1 MKIKRVIQEDSTG
14 CGIACI
20 AMVAGISY
28 AEAKQ
33 ITLNN
38 EILKKSVK
46 NFYTTT
52 KDLVNVLNSIGIE
65 SSKGRKVRYWSS
77 INTIS
82 IVGINFLETTD
93 TWHWVLFIP
102 NEDTGYVL
110 DPSKRVKTEKRTE
123 PYRVCRRLTFLRECS
138 DEKT

>member
-102 NEDTGYVL
+102 DEDTGYVL
-110 DPSKRVKTEKRTE
+110 DPSKRVKTEKRTDFS
-123 PYRVCRRLTFLRECS
+123 RMRLRSYIPISLP
-138 DEKT
+138 

>member
-14 CGIACI
+14 CWIACI

-52 KDLVNVLNSIGIE
+52 KDLVNFLNSIGIE

-110 DPSKRVKTEKRTE
+110 DPSKRVKTEKRTDFS
-123 PYRVCRRLTFLRECS
+123 RMRLRSYIPISLP
-138 DEKT
+138 

>member
-93 TWHWVLFIP
+93 T
-102 NEDTGYVL
+102 
-110 DPSKRVKTEKRTE
+110 
-123 PYRVCRRLTFLRECS
+123 
-138 DEKT
+138 

>member
-1 MKIKRVIQEDSTG
+1 MKIKRVIQQDSTG

-28 AEAKQ
+28 SEAKR

-38 EILKKSVK
+38 RILKKSVK

-52 KDLVNVLNSIGIE
+52 KDLVNILNSIGIE

-82 IVGINFLETTD
+82 IVGINYLETTN
-93 TWHWVLFIP
+93 TWHWVVFIP
-102 NEDTGYVL
+102 NEDNGYVL
-110 DPSKRVKTEKRTE
+110 DPSKKVKTENRKDFSRM
-123 PYRVCRRLTFLRECS
+123 RLRSYLPIS
-138 DEKT
+138 LP

>member
-52 KDLVNVLNSIGIE
+52 KDLVNILNSIGIE

-110 DPSKRVKTEKRTE
+110 DPSKRVKTEKRTDFS
-123 PYRVCRRLTFLRECS
+123 RMRLRSYIPISLP
-138 DEKT
+138 

>member
-1 MKIKRVIQEDSTG
+1 MKIKRVIQVDSTG

-110 DPSKRVKTEKRTE
+110 DPSKRVKTEKRTDFS
-123 PYRVCRRLTFLRECS
+123 RMRLRSYIPISLP
-138 DEKT
+138 

>member
-110 DPSKRVKTEKRTE
+110 DPSKRVKTEKRTDFS
-123 PYRVCRRLTFLRECS
+123 RMRLRSYIPISLP
-138 DEKT
+138 

>member
-102 NEDTGYVL
+102 NKDTGYVL
-110 DPSKRVKTEKRTE
+110 DPSKRVKTEKRTDFS
-123 PYRVCRRLTFLRECS
+123 RMRLRSYIPISLP
-138 DEKT
+138 

>member
-1 MKIKRVIQEDSTG
+1 MYSHG
-14 CGIACI
+14 C
-20 AMVAGISY
+20 GISY

-93 TWHWVLFIP
+93 TLHWVLFIP

-110 DPSKRVKTEKRTE
+110 DPSKRVKTEKRTDFA
-123 PYRVCRRLTFLRECS
+123 RMRLRSYIPISLP
-138 DEKT
+138 

>member
-20 AMVAGISY
+20 DMVAGISY

-52 KDLVNVLNSIGIE
+52 KDSVNVLNSIGIE

-110 DPSKRVKTEKRTE
+110 DPSKRVKTEKRTDFS
-123 PYRVCRRLTFLRECS
+123 RMRLRSYIPISLP
-138 DEKT
+138 